1 MCKQSGGTRTL
12 KTGSRNYNGRRKK
25 VAEMLSSGLYSSVT
39 FSEEGGGYV
48 AIQKSKTKHKPEEI
62 EAAHLLA
69 KKGYE
74 VVLKD
79 EAGSKSTIEGYLFS
93 ISYEQRTPIHDG
105 ANTIRNALFH
115 ARDKKADIAVIYSKD
130 HTFTRKSVDEGL
142 KLFEGASVHRFK
154 EIIVIADNG
163 NIHRRKHNK

>member
-1 MCKQSGGTRTL
+1 MAKQSGGTRTL
-12 KTGSRNYNGRRKK
+12 KTGSRNYNKRRQK

-48 AIQKSKTKHKPEEI
+48 AIQKSKRKHKTEEI

-69 KKGYE
+69 RKGYE

-79 EAGSKSTIEGYLFS
+79 EAGTKSTVDGYLFAL
-93 ISYEQRTPIHDG
+93 SYEQRTPTKDG

-115 ARDKKADIAVIYSKD
+115 ARDKNADVAVIYSKG
-130 HTFTRKSVDEGL
+130 HVFSKESVDSGMM
-142 KLFEGASVHRFK
+142 LFEDASVYRFN
-154 EIIVIADNG
+154 EVIVIADNG
-163 NIHRRKHNK
+163 HIHRRKHNK